1 MFASRLSFDLTP
13 NKIAL
18 ARARLAKE
26 GVEIDD
32 LTASNPTRAGLEYPA
47 NLLDRLASPA
57 GLVYRPEPLGLPS
70 AREAVS
76 RDFVRRGLNVP
87 SSRVVIT
94 ASTSEAYSV
103 LFKLLCDPG
112 DEVLV
117 PVPSYPLFEFLAR
130 LDGVGVRPYRLD
142 YHGEWTVDI
151 DSVARAT
158 NARTRAIVVVSP
170 NNPTGS
176 YLKRHELEGLA
187 RHCRVHD
194 LAMIGDE
201 VFADYALDVDL
212 RRVCSVLAE
221 RDVLSF
227 SLGGLSKSAGLP
239 QLKLGWMAVAGPD
252 AQVASALE
260 RLELVCDTYLSVGT
274 PVQEALPELLDR
286 GAAVRAG
293 IRDRIAQNL
302 CALRETVAGHPAVT
316 LLTAEG
322 GWSAVLQIPAT
333 QPEESLVLELLE
345 LDHVLVHPGYFY
357 DFPREA
363 FLVTS
368 LLPEPSAFNRAL
380 GRVLAR
386 CARHVPDR
394 PVRAPLA

>member
-1 MFASRLSFDLTP
+1 VFASRLSFDLTP
-13 NKIAL
+13 NRIAL
-18 ARARLAKE
+18 ARARLARE
-26 GVEIDD
+26 GIEIDD
-32 LTASNPTRAGLEYPA
+32 LTESNPTRVGLQYPA
-47 NLLDRLASPA
+47 NLLDPLASSA
-57 GLVYRPEPLGLPS
+57 GLAYRPEPLGLPS

-87 SSRVVIT
+87 SERAVIT
-94 ASTSEAYSV
+94 ASTSEAYSL
-103 LFKLLCDPG
+103 LFKLLCNPG
-112 DEVLV
+112 DEILV
-117 PVPSYPLFEFLAR
+117 PAPSYPLFEFLAR
-130 LDGVGVRPYRLD
+130 LDGVVVRPYRLE
-142 YHGEWTVDI
+142 YHGEWMVDL
-151 DSVARAT
+151 DSLVRAT
-158 NARTRAIVVVSP
+158 GARTRAVVVVSP

-187 RHCRVHD
+187 QHCRARD
-194 LAMIGDE
+194 LAIIGDE

-221 RDVLSF
+221 RDVLTF
-227 SLGGLSKSAGLP
+227 SLGGLSKSVGLP

-274 PVQEALPELLDR
+274 PVQEALPDLLVR
-286 GAAVRAG
+286 GAAVRTG

-302 CALRETVAGHPAVT
+302 RVLRQAVADHPAVT
-316 LLTAEG
+316 LLAAEG
-322 GWSAVLQIPAT
+322 GWSAVLQVPAM

-345 LDHVLVHPGYFY
+345 LDHVLVHPGYFF

-368 LLPEPSAFNRAL
+368 LLPEPSVFSRAL
-380 GRVLAR
+380 CRVLAR
-386 CARHVPDR
+386 CGGLGQER
-394 PVRAPLA
+394 PLRTVLA